1 MNDIERH
8 LSDFYAANRD
18 TVRSKRPADVV
29 KSTLLDIMANGTAI
43 QVFREKLVD
52 FRGESPTRIV
62 VTVRRQRLNA
72 GWSGVQR
79 LFPVS
84 QLETAIVYANKLAQN
99 EISRQ
104 SLVAI
109 A

>member
-1 MNDIERH
+1 MNNTERLFSEYFH
-8 LSDFYAANRD
+8 AKRENSR
-18 TVRSKRPADVV
+18 RKRPAREM
-29 KSTLLDIMANGTAI
+29 KTTLLDVQTNGTVI
-43 QVFREKLVD
+43 SVFKEKSILNC
-52 FRGESPTRIV
+52 GPSIRIV
-62 VTVRRQRLNA
+62 VAVRRQRFGF
-72 GWSGVQR
+72 GWSGLQK

-84 QLETAIVYANKLAQN
+84 QLETAILYANKLAQN